1 MKSLDFESLNIEFKR
16 ISIEK
21 DKLPINSYKEW
32 NRQFAQLQPI
42 AGWGDTENI
51 NFESSRQLN

>member
-42 AGWGDTENI
+42 AV
-51 NFESSRQLN
+51 